1 MLVRAAKSTAQ
12 APGRQ
17 PAPLGSTGTEVA
29 LAGRAR
35 EPHPV
40 QEEDP
45 ACAGAGSEELF
56 PRVQELHHRH
66 RVLVHAAFPAEVR
79 LAQALRLPAAE
90 LCTAVHEPERSE
102 LIRRAPPRPA
112 ATVAAEG
119 QTPAFARSADASL
132 RPLEEA

>member
-1 MLVRAAKSTAQ
+1 MAR
-12 APGRQ
+12 
-17 PAPLGSTGTEVA
+17 
-29 LAGRAR
+29 AGRAR

-45 ACAGAGSEELF
+45 ACAGAGGEELF

-66 RVLVHAAFPAEVR
+66 RVLVYAAFPAEVR

-90 LCTAVHEPERSE
+90 LYAAVHARERPG
-102 LIRRAPPRPA
+102 LTRPALRFRGRGRTA
-112 ATVAAEG
+112 ATVAAED
-119 QTPAFARSADASL
+119 QTPSFARSADAGL